1 MEIAS
6 YSDTVCPV
14 HQTNAVKSVKAI
26 TEALYQ
32 GSDLAL
38 IRSAIAELMTQQ
50 LQRGKSANN
59 EAALTYFAIALG
71 SLTLNI
77 TSKNRF
83 SSVGL
88 YPCLIDLE
96 NAIDMLD
103 GKPSK
108 HPRIFE
114 RNAEQLSYQFLIE
127 ALEAI
132 RQSPAFIDKSGHN

>member
-1 MEIAS
+1 MESTS
-6 YSDTVCPV
+6 YFDTVCPV

-38 IRSAIAELMTQQ
+38 IRSAIAELMAQQ
-50 LQRGKSANN
+50 LRRGKDTNN
-59 EAALTYFAIALG
+59 EAALSYFAIALG

-77 TSKNRF
+77 TSKNRS

-96 NAIDMLD
+96 NAVGILD
-103 GKPSK
+103 GNQSK
-108 HPRIFE
+108 HPRVFE
-114 RNAEQLSYQFLIE
+114 RNVEQLNYQFLIE

-132 RQSPAFIDKSGHN
+132 RQSPAFLDKN